1 MTIMERLS
9 PGVIAALVLVGGF
22 VAAGVLI
29 AMDIVLIGVLVG
41 GLSIPLAFVAWLT
54 AGDRY

>member
-1 MTIMERLS
+1 MTFMERLS

-22 VAAGVLI
+22 VAGALLV
-29 AMDIVLIGVLVG
+29 AMDIVLIGVVVAG
-41 GLSIPLAFVAWLT
+41 AAIPVALVAWML